1 MVCDKPRAV
10 SGDPSV
16 VSAGLRKGDR
26 MRTLRLPLGAFLAA
40 LLTSAAIAVY
50 AISATLAAPAR
61 KPGAATPATVH
72 HAARLSASALDS
84 PPSAS
89 EFAVEVVGTTTAYA
103 NANGEKARIA
113 NVSCVQA
120 SSGHYM
126 CSYAVVRPGRAREC
140 HLMQAIWT
148 PNRASTYTVTL
159 AGRTHACGTV
169 REAVRS
175 LD

>member
-1 MVCDKPRAV
+1 
-10 SGDPSV
+10 
-16 VSAGLRKGDR
+16 
-26 MRTLRLPLGAFLAA
+26 MRSSSYLFLFLTVAA
-40 LLTSAAIAVY
+40 AAMAVY
-50 AISATLAAPAR
+50 AISAALAAPEQ
-61 KPGAATPATVH
+61 KPSAAAPATVH
-72 HAARLSASALDS
+72 HAARPSARALDA

-89 EFAVEVVGTTTAYA
+89 EFASDVVDTTTAYA
-103 NANGEKARIA
+103 NANGETARIA
-113 NVSCVQA
+113 NVDCVQA
-120 SSGHYM
+120 SSSHYM
-126 CSYAVVRPGRAREC
+126 CSYAVVRPGHAREC

>member
-1 MVCDKPRAV
+1 MGKIR
-10 SGDPSV
+10 SSTY
-16 VSAGLRKGDR
+16 L
-26 MRTLRLPLGAFLAA
+26 FL
-40 LLTSAAIAVY
+40 LLTAAAAAIAVY
-50 AISATLAAPAR
+50 AISTALAAPAR
-61 KPGAATPATVH
+61 KPSVAAPATVH
-72 HAARLSASALDS
+72 HAARSGASALD
-84 PPSAS
+84 PPPTAS
-89 EFAVEVVGTTTAYA
+89 EFAIDVVGTTTAYA
-103 NANGEKARIA
+103 NANGETARIA
-113 NVSCVQA
+113 NVDCVQA

>member
-1 MVCDKPRAV
+1 MNIRSSTYLC
-10 SGDPSV
+10 
-16 VSAGLRKGDR
+16 L
-26 MRTLRLPLGAFLAA
+26 
-40 LLTSAAIAVY
+40 LLTAGAAAFAVY
-50 AISATLAAPAR
+50 AISAALAAPTQ
-61 KPGAATPATVH
+61 KPSAAAPATVH
-72 HAARLSASALDS
+72 HAARLGASTLDP

-89 EFAVEVVGTTTAYA
+89 EFAIDVVGTTTAYA
-103 NANGEKARIA
+103 NANGETARIA
-113 NVSCVQA
+113 NVDCVQA

-148 PNRASTYTVTL
+148 PNRASTYTVAR